1 MRGGVT
7 VRARD
12 LTRLNR
18 DVVGRIRD
26 MHPLL
31 TRKLTNATI
40 HRAVEDYLRG
50 GVKTQRVVAK
60 YGDISDWDTSMIWES
75 FS

>member
-1 MRGGVT
+1 
-7 VRARD
+7 
-12 LTRLNR
+12 
-18 DVVGRIRD
+18 